1 MFGFNRALFIFLL
14 VFTFD
19 AFAAIGVFS
28 DVDGDVQILRGDAY
42 YEGAKGVEVNE
53 QDIIETA
60 ENASVQL
67 DMNDGS
73 ILKIAGDSRVMLSD
87 YKLDEEG
94 NVVNAVVDV
103 ITGWLRFAVARIEGT
118 GKYEFNNS
126 VMTVGIRGTE
136 GIIEAGKVQGALHL
150 LEGRV
155 VASQRG
161 SDTGLANKAEVL
173 TAGQY
178 ISREQGRGFS
188 RAAAAPAQFAARMPA
203 RMQRRLARRAHR
215 LAHRGLNPRQI
226 RRVMRRDVRRL
237 LKNHPGM
244 KHRLWRRFQQRWKN
258 DPEFKAMV
266 RARAKKIMR
275 NNPGAAQQMKR
286 KAIRRQML
294 KKRRMLRRR
303 K

>member
-1 MFGFNRALFIFLL
+1 MFGFNRALLIFLL
-14 VFTFD
+14 VFTVD
-19 AFAAIGVFS
+19 AFAAIGVLS
-28 DVDGDVQILRGDAY
+28 EVEGGVQILRGDAY
-42 YEGAKGVEVNE
+42 YEGAKGVEVYE

-73 ILKIAGDSRVMLSD
+73 ILKIAGDSRVMLSN
-87 YKLDEEG
+87 YKLDEKG

-103 ITGWLRFAVARIEGT
+103 ITGWLRFAVARIEGA
-118 GKYEFNNS
+118 GKYEFNNP

-136 GIIEAGKVQGALHL
+136 GIIEAGREQGALHL

-161 SDTGLANKAEVL
+161 SETGLANKAEVL

-178 ISREQGRGFS
+178 ISRERGQGFN
-188 RAAAAPAQFAARMPA
+188 RAAGAPARFAARMPA
-203 RMQRRLARRAHR
+203 RMQHRLAHRAHR

-226 RRVMRRDVRRL
+226 RRVTRRDVRRL

-244 KHRLWRRFQQRWKN
+244 KHRLWRGFQQHWKN
-258 DPEFKAMV
+258 DPEFKAMLGA
-266 RARAKKIMR
+266 RARKIMR

-286 KAIRRQML
+286 KAIRQKTLR
-294 KKRRMLRRR
+294 KRRMLRRR
-303 K
+303 Q

>member
-1 MFGFNRALFIFLL
+1 MFGFNRALLVFLL
-14 VFTFD
+14 VFTVD
-19 AFAAIGVFS
+19 AFAAVGVLS
-28 DVDGDVQILRGDAY
+28 EVEGEVQILRGDAY
-42 YEGAKGVEVNE
+42 YEGAEGIEVNE

-60 ENASVQL
+60 DNAAVQL

-73 ILKIAGDSRVMLSD
+73 ILKIAGGSRIMLSD
-87 YKLDEEG
+87 YKLDKEG

-103 ITGWLRFAVARIEGT
+103 ITGWLRFAVAKIEGA
-118 GKYEFNNS
+118 GRYEFNNS

-136 GIIEAGKVQGALHL
+136 GIIEAGREQGALHL

-155 VASQRG
+155 IASQRG
-161 SDTGLANKAEVL
+161 SETGLANKVEVL
-173 TAGQY
+173 TAGQF
-178 ISREQGRGFS
+178 ISRGQGQGFS
-188 RAAAAPAQFAARMPA
+188 RPAGVPARFATRMPA
-203 RMQRRLARRAHR
+203 RMQHRLARRAHR

-266 RARAKKIMR
+266 KARAKKFLR
-275 NNPGAAQQMKR
+275 DNPGAAKQLKR
-286 KAIRRQML
+286 KAIRRKML
-294 KKRRMLRRR
+294 KKRRMLRRQQ
-303 K
+303 